1 MIKIIPAID
10 IIDGKCVRLKQGDYE
25 QKKVYDEDP
34 VAVAKRFAEA
44 GVERLHMV
52 DLDGAKAGHVIND
65 HILKR
70 VVEET
75 NLKVDF
81 GGGIKSNDDIQ
92 KVFDAGAHQASIGTI
107 AVKNP
112 KLLLSWLQKYG
123 AERIILGADVLND
136 IVRINGWASTTEIKL
151 FDFLTNYRWHGFK
164 YVLCTDIEKDG
175 MMQGSSIE
183 LYKSILDKFPAMK
196 LIASGGVSSLEEIRQ
211 LEKIGCYGVVLGK
224 AIYENQIALEDLV
237 AAGTAK

>member
-44 GVERLHMV
+44 GIERLHMV

-75 NLKVDF
+75 NLIVDF

-92 KVFDAGAHQASIGTI
+92 KVFDAGANQASIGTI

-123 AERIILGADVLND
+123 AERIILGADVLD
-136 IVRINGWASTTEIKL
+136 GIVRINGWANPTEIKL
-151 FDFLTNYRWHGFK
+151 FDFLTNYRWHGFQ
-164 YVLCTDIEKDG
+164 YVLCTDISKDG

-183 LYKSILDKFPAMK
+183 LYESIMKQFPEVK

-224 AIYENQIALEDLV
+224 AIYENQINIKDLV
-237 AAGTAK
+237 ATATK